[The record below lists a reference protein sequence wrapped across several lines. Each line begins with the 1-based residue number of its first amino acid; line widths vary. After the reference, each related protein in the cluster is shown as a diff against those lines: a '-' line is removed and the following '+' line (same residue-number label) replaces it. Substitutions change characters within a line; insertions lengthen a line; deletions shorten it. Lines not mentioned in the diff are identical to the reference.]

1 MTTSASRAEQGSG
14 TGGARQTGA
23 LTEDR
28 AGREAGEATAAVAR
42 EPASAPIPV
51 VHVARTPDVRAYV
64 YLGIMIVLG
73 STTSPLAQVAV
84 RQLPIGLVPLLRFG
98 SAGLCL
104 LPFLGG
110 IGPVREL
117 IRRDWRRLALVAACC
132 VPINQF
138 FFLTAAKLGTN
149 AHVGLFYATVP
160 LIVWLLAWMLGHEAL
175 DLGRLGGILI
185 SIAGVLVIGLGNIL
199 GADAA
204 RTPAQAHDV
213 MIADLLLIGAVISWG
228 AYVTLSRPLVVR
240 HGALPTLAGTFL
252 VGCLMQVPI
261 SVLTA
266 PSWGPQLRGASTAAW
281 ICLGVLALVMTPIN
295 LALQNLSLKR
305 LDASQVA
312 AFSNVAPVLTVVW
325 GVWLFGETLSTA
337 LVVGG
342 VLTLAGVC
350 WTSRPAG
357 RRAALTQI
365 PAPAPAAA
373 CAAN

>member
-1 MTTSASRAEQGSG
+1 MSTSAFPAEQG
-14 TGGARQTGA
+14 TGIMEARP
-23 LTEDR
+23 ER
-28 AGREAGEATAAVAR
+28 APTDDHARREAD
-42 EPASAPIPV
+42 ASANPTTATEPPPLNA
-51 VHVARTPDVRAYV
+51 ARTPDVRAYV

-110 IGPVREL
+110 LGPVREL

-160 LIVWLLAWMLGHEAL
+160 LVVWILAWGLGHEPL
-175 DLGRLGGILI
+175 DLARLGGILI
-185 SIAGVLVIGLGNIL
+185 SITGVLVIGLGNIL

-204 RTPAQAHDV
+204 ASPAQAHAV
-213 MIADLLLIGAVISWG
+213 MVADLLLIGAVISWG
-228 AYVTLSRPLVVR
+228 AYVALSRPLIVR

-252 VGCLMQVPI
+252 VGCLLQVPI

-266 PSWGPQLRGASTAAW
+266 PGWGLQLRQASTTAW
-281 ICLGVLALVMTPIN
+281 VCLGILALVMTPIN
-295 LALQNLSLKR
+295 LALQNLSLRR

-312 AFSNVAPVLTVVW
+312 TFSNVAPVLTVVW
-325 GVWLFGETLSTA
+325 GVWLFGEALSPA

-342 VLTLAGVC
+342 LLTLAGVF
-350 WTSRPAG
+350 WTSRPAP
-357 RRAALTQI
+357 RRAPAVAPVAT
-365 PAPAPAAA
+365 PAP
-373 CAAN
+373 CVAN